1 MNGVEIDQVTSDMRR
16 IAKTVNFGIL
26 YGMQAFGLS
35 RDTGM
40 PRQEAQAFI
49 DRYWER
55 LPKVKE
61 FFDTII
67 ENGRQTGYV
76 ETLAGRRRYLPDLN
90 ATNGMRRQGAVRM
103 AMNMPI
109 QGTQADIIK
118 IAMINLQRELV
129 EQELPAKMLLQVHD
143 ELVLEVDESRL
154 PEVARVVRT
163 TMENAF
169 ELDVPVIA
177 DMRIGMNWED
187 MESYDPA

>member
-1 MNGVEIDQVTSDMRR
+1 
-16 IAKTVNFGIL
+16 VNFGIL

-61 FFDTII
+61 FFDNVI
-67 ENGRQTGYV
+67 EDGRKNGYV

-90 ATNGMRRQGAVRM
+90 ASNGMRRQGAVRM

-118 IAMINLQRELV
+118 IAMIDLHRELR
-129 EQELPAKMLLQVHD
+129 ERELPAKMLLQVHD

-154 PEVARVVRT
+154 REVATVVRT

-169 ELDVPVIA
+169 TLDVPVLA
-177 DMRIGMNWED
+177 DLRIGLNWED
-187 MESYDPA
+187 MEPYEPAG